1 MDIVSI
7 QEASRRLRLT
17 PASIRQ
23 CIRDGELKAH
33 RQPGPSG
40 RLSWVVELP
49 EEGWTSAAT
58 VIEMGR
64 TFSPWWW
71 ANGDRSGNVHYVK
84 DLAASAFEEIVP
96 RFLCG
101 FISENIWTAHNL
113 SEEDICA
120 ECLSEAKALGLP
132 LSLEPND

>member
-1 MDIVSI
+1 MEMVSI
-7 QEASRRLRLT
+7 PEASRRLRLS
-17 PASIRQ
+17 AANIRQ
-23 CIRDGELKAH
+23 CIRDGELTAH
-33 RQPGPSG
+33 RQPGPNG

-58 VIEMGR
+58 GIEMGR

-71 ANGDRSGNVHYVK
+71 ADRDRSDCVHYVK

-101 FISENIWTAHNL
+101 VVSENIWTARDL
-113 SEEDICA
+113 SEEDLCPK
-120 ECLSEAKALGLP
+120 CLTEAKELGLP
-132 LSLEPND
+132 LS

>member
-17 PASIRQ
+17 PTSIRQ

-33 RQPGPSG
+33 RRPGPSG
-40 RLSWVVELP
+40 RLSWMVELP

-58 VIEMGR
+58 LIEMGR

-71 ANGDRSGNVHYVK
+71 TNRDRSDNVHYVK
-84 DLAASAFEEIVP
+84 DLATSAFEEIVP

-101 FISENIWTAHNL
+101 LIGENIWTAGDL
-113 SEEDICA
+113 SEEDLCP
-120 ECLSEAKALGLP
+120 ECFSEAKALDLP
-132 LSLEPND
+132 LSW